1 MAAEEQFITLAT
13 KKDDLGQI
21 KIAPQVIE
29 VIAGIA
35 AIQVEGVNRMQGNL
49 STSVKG
55 LFGRKERTQGVK
67 LVLGDHGDLDIDV
80 YVYFDYGVSVPK
92 VALQIQEQVRQQ
104 IFVMTDLHAQAVNV
118 HVEGIVPERT
128 PKVDTDSLFNSDSD
142 GEDRE
147 N

>member
-67 LVLGDHGDLDIDV
+67 LVLSEQGDLDIDV

-104 IFVMTDLHAQAVNV
+104 ILVMTDLHAQSVNV

-128 PKVDTDSLFNSDSD
+128 PKVDTDSLFNSD

>member
-13 KKDDLGQI
+13 RKDDLGQI

-29 VIAGIA
+29 VVAGIA
-35 AIQVEGVNRMQGNL
+35 AIQVDGVNRMQGNF

-67 LVLGDHGDLDIDV
+67 LLLDDQGQLNIDV
-80 YVYFDYGVSVPK
+80 YVYFDYGVSVPQ

-104 IFVMTDLHAQAVNV
+104 LLVMTDLHVLAVNV
-118 HVEGIVPERT
+118 HVEGVVPERT
-128 PKVDTDSLFNSDSD
+128 PKVDTDLLFNSD